1 MKLKYILPVLG
12 SVALISF
19 ASPVNAQEDG
29 ADLIDEETITEEIG
43 KFTKVAEGLANI
55 VTMFT
60 TILITP
66 MGISAGAKVF
76 KTLVLYNL

>member
-1 MKLKYILPVLG
+1 MKKRLLLVSLGAVGVLTFS
-12 SVALISF
+12 SVPAL
-19 ASPVNAQEDG
+19 AQE
-29 ADLIDEETITEEIG
+29 ADPISEDVVKEEIE
-43 KFTKVAEGLANI
+43 KFLLVAEGLANI
-55 VTMFT
+55 VTVFT